1 MWLRR
6 SNRRWKVVRFR
17 PQRARLKLKS
27 YASPQSTPSTI
38 EQGNCS
44 SEWARELRA
53 YGIRSSI
60 GTCLI
65 FISCLVALGGLRNT
79 KYETGRSW
87 PLDATQSPKCMSRIL
102 AAFTR
107 RRFLVRHGESSF
119 NWLICQRPSPHKG
132 EGALAV
138 NGLRHVTGCRSY
150 QAHFRPTATSRAV
163 IATPWRACAG
173 RLRLLGLIGGRAYCV
188 IHNALQA
195 YAA

>member
-119 NWLICQRPSPHKG
+119 NWLICQRPSPWLG
-132 EGALAV
+132 GASEWLTS
-138 NGLRHVTGCRSY
+138 RHWLPQLS
-150 QAHFRPTATSRAV
+150 RPTFGQQPPAAQLLPRPAGLV
-163 IATPWRACAG
+163 LADCACW
-173 RLRLLGLIGGRAYCV
+173 V
-188 IHNALQA
+188 
-195 YAA
+195 